1 MFMSFES
8 CRVVGYLLFEN
19 LVGPVLSSG
28 GRCFCPA
35 LETSFPGVRAVG
47 NGWAPEQMV
56 LQKVQTFKQLLK
68 FELSCVV
75 IPLKPLGDRC
85 EQGAE
90 VALVGQQVFVIM

>member
-1 MFMSFES
+1 M
-8 CRVVGYLLFEN
+8 LFEN
-19 LVGPVLSSG
+19 LVGPVLGSG
-28 GRCFCPA
+28 GRCFCPGLEA
-35 LETSFPGVRAVG
+35 LFPGVRAVG
-47 NGWAPEQMV
+47 NRRAPEQMV
-56 LQKVQTFKQLLK
+56 LQEVQTLKQLLK